1 MLNKLKTTKAYLE
14 GYKLE
19 VNEGQF
25 FLAEYSHDIK
35 AWNFFQLDTVG
46 DIYGYKEWVNSFDRL
61 KDIKSDLIIGAVE
74 YYAF

>member
-14 GYKLE
+14 GYKLD

-35 AWNFFQLDTVG
+35 AWNLFQLDTVG
-46 DIYGYKEWVNSFDRL
+46 DIDVYKEWFNSFDRL